1 MRKRWR
7 CHDHDVTRFLGLFLG
22 DPSFHSSEE
31 VTSTMLKMH
40 FIDIWQQFA
49 VIIDGGIAAFLGSI
63 IGWERDRAGKSA
75 GPRTM
80 ALVGTAAA
88 VIVSIGEV
96 LDTNAKYGDPTRA
109 LHAIITGIGFL
120 GAGMIF
126 TDKRGGIQGVTTA
139 ATIFATAAVGVAV
152 GLGFQVVGV
161 GLTVIILVVLR
172 STQLLEATIRR
183 DESDDDYEDFERS
196 KKKKH

>member
-1 MRKRWR
+1 
-7 CHDHDVTRFLGLFLG
+7 
-22 DPSFHSSEE
+22 
-31 VTSTMLKMH
+31 MLNMH
-40 FIDIWQQFA
+40 FINIWQQFS
-49 VIIDGGIAAFLGSI
+49 VIIDGAIAAFLGSI

-109 LHAIITGIGFL
+109 LHAIMTGIGFL

-161 GLTVIILVVLR
+161 GLAFIILVVLR
-172 STQLLEATIRR
+172 STQLLEATLRR
-183 DESDDDYEDFERS
+183 EEDEAEPEVP
-196 KKKKH
+196 KKKKSR